1 MCFTQAF
8 LADLKG
14 HYITGICWILGQ
26 RVLNYGY
33 DIMQQNATA
42 NGAERDLL
50 PTFFPF
56 RF

>member
-1 MCFTQAF
+1 MCFIQAF

-14 HYITGICWILGQ
+14 HYIMGFCWILGQ

-42 NGAERDLL
+42 NDAERDLL
-50 PTFFPF
+50 IFFPL
-56 RF
+56 

>member
-42 NGAERDLL
+42 NDAERDLFI
-50 PTFFPF
+50 FFPL
-56 RF
+56 